1 VEAGHVIQQRYR
13 LDAEIGRGSSGIV
26 FRALDLRLNL
36 PCAVKLL
43 LPWAQADD
51 GQRHRLRREARL
63 AGLLRSPHS
72 VAIQEFCEGPN
83 DQLAIVME
91 LLHGQDLGQRLSS
104 RRVWTV
110 EEVAKLAAQALDA
123 LAEAHDLGIVHRDL
137 KPGNL
142 FLCERA
148 GEAELLKVLDLGV
161 AKITGA
167 GVGSVVLWEST
178 RLTVSGG
185 VMGSPAYMSPEQCRD
200 EPLTP
205 ASDLYSLGVVLYRL
219 LSGQLPFTDPQ
230 PVKVMLMHNQTPP
243 PALPP
248 EIAEHPVAQG
258 VLRALAKRP
267 TERFADARQMRA
279 ALLGRGEA

>member
-1 VEAGHVIQQRYR
+1 MERGRVISGRYR
-13 LDAEIGRGSSGIV
+13 LEAEIGRGASGAV
-26 FRALDLRLNL
+26 YRALDQTLGT

-51 GQRHRLRREARL
+51 AQRHRLRREARL
-63 AGLLRSPHS
+63 AALLRSPHA
-72 VAIQEFCEGPN
+72 VAIHELCEEPAGE
-83 DQLAIVME
+83 LALVME
-91 LLHGQDLGQRLSS
+91 LLYGQDLGQRLANQ
-104 RRVWTV
+104 RVWPPHD
-110 EEVAKLAAQALDA
+110 VARLGAQALDA

-148 GEAELLKVLDLGV
+148 GEPELLKVLDLGV
-161 AKITGA
+161 AKITGT
-167 GVGSVVLWEST
+167 GVGSVVLWETT

-205 ASDLYSLGVVLYRL
+205 ASDLYSLAVVLYQL
-219 LSGQLPFTDPQ
+219 LAGALPFVDPQ
-230 PVKVMLMHNQTPP
+230 PVKVMLMHNQAPP
-243 PALPP
+243 PPLTG
-248 EIAEHPVAQG
+248 EIAEHPAAHA

-267 TERFADARQMRA
+267 ADRFAGARQMRA
-279 ALLGRGEA
+279 ALQ